1 MQQIAFIPID
11 NRPVCYTLPQQI
23 AAMDKNIHLYLPDR
37 NLLGDLTKQADID
50 GILNWL
56 ENLHEVD
63 KVIVSLDTIAYGGL
77 VPSRRCS
84 DTFEQ
89 IVKRIEKFKNILN
102 KKHSEVYAFS
112 SIMRISN
119 NNCNEE
125 EKEYWNLYGKKIFKY
140 SFDYHKNGFANTDV
154 PSDILDDY
162 LKTRNRNF
170 DINKLYIKWSE
181 EHFFNTLVFSKDDC
195 AEFGLNVTE
204 AKVLNVNILAHKLN
218 ALIKTGADEI
228 PLTLLARAVSENKHI
243 KIAPV
248 FTQKDYI
255 NNISRYEDVSVYESV
270 KGQIELAGCE
280 ICDTPDDADIVMLVN
295 NFKDEQGELVMG
307 VDVEGFD
314 GKIEIPQKPY
324 LIVDI
329 LNANGADNAFVKQFL
344 DNKID
349 WDNFLGYAGWNTTGN
364 SLGSALCCAIVKYLA
379 QNPDINAFKK
389 VQTVR
394 FLDDWAYQ
402 ANVRK
407 ILKSHLKEI
416 NIEELENE
424 MKPYEGFLK
433 EKFDVQFSRV
443 NYSYPWNRFF
453 EIEADLL

>member
-314 GKIEIPQKPY
+314 SEFELPKKPY
-324 LIVDI
+324 LVVDI

>member
-23 AAMDKNIHLYLPDR
+23 AAMDETIHLYLPDR

-89 IVKRIEKFKNILN
+89 IVERIEKFKNILN

-154 PSDILDDY
+154 PPDILDDY

-280 ICDTPDDADIVMLVN
+280 ICDNTDDADIVMLVN
-295 NFKDEQGELVMG
+295 NFKNEQGELVMG

-314 GKIEIPQKPY
+314 SEFELPKKPY
-324 LIVDI
+324 LVVDI
-329 LNANGADNAFVKQFL
+329 LNANGADNAFVKRL
-344 DNKID
+344 LEKEID
-349 WDNFLGYAGWNTTGN
+349 WNNFLGYAGWNTTGN

>member
-89 IVKRIEKFKNILN
+89 IVERIEKFKNILN

-154 PSDILDDY
+154 PPDILDDY

-255 NNISRYEDVSVYESV
+255 NNISRYEDVPVYESV

-280 ICDTPDDADIVMLVN
+280 ICDNTDDADIVMLVN
-295 NFKDEQGELVMG
+295 NFKNEQGELVMG

-314 GKIEIPQKPY
+314 SEFELPKKPY
-324 LIVDI
+324 LVVDI
-329 LNANGADNAFVKQFL
+329 LNANGADNAFVKRL
-344 DNKID
+344 LEKEID
-349 WDNFLGYAGWNTTGN
+349 WNNFLGYAGWNTTGN

>member
-1 MQQIAFIPID
+1 M
-11 NRPVCYTLPQQI
+11 
-23 AAMDKNIHLYLPDR
+23 
-37 NLLGDLTKQADID
+37 
-50 GILNWL
+50 
-56 ENLHEVD
+56 
-63 KVIVSLDTIAYGGL
+63 
-77 VPSRRCS
+77 
-84 DTFEQ
+84 
-89 IVKRIEKFKNILN
+89 
-102 KKHSEVYAFS
+102 
-112 SIMRISN
+112 
-119 NNCNEE
+119 
-125 EKEYWNLYGKKIFKY
+125 
-140 SFDYHKNGFANTDV
+140 
-154 PSDILDDY
+154 
-162 LKTRNRNF
+162 
-170 DINKLYIKWSE
+170 
-181 EHFFNTLVFSKDDC
+181 
-195 AEFGLNVTE
+195 
-204 AKVLNVNILAHKLN
+204 NVNILAHKLN

-280 ICDTPDDADIVMLVN
+280 ICDNTDDADIVMLVN
-295 NFKDEQGELVMG
+295 NFKNEQGELVMG

-314 GKIEIPQKPY
+314 SEFELPKKPY
-324 LIVDI
+324 LVVDI
-329 LNANGADNAFVKQFL
+329 LNANGADNAFVKRL
-344 DNKID
+344 LEKEID
-349 WDNFLGYAGWNTTGN
+349 WNNFLGYAGWNTTGN

>member
-89 IVKRIEKFKNILN
+89 IVERIEKFKNILN

-154 PSDILDDY
+154 PPDILDDY

-255 NNISRYEDVSVYESV
+255 NNISRYEDVPVYESV

-280 ICDTPDDADIVMLVN
+280 ICDNTDDADIVMLVN
-295 NFKDEQGELVMG
+295 NFKNEQGELVMG

-314 GKIEIPQKPY
+314 SEFELPKKPY
-324 LIVDI
+324 LVVDI
-329 LNANGADNAFVKQFL
+329 LNANGADNAFVKRL
-344 DNKID
+344 LEKEID
-349 WDNFLGYAGWNTTGN
+349 WNNFLGYAGWNTTGN

-433 EKFDVQFSRV
+433 DKFDVQFSRV

>member
-255 NNISRYEDVSVYESV
+255 NNISRYEDVPVYESV

-280 ICDTPDDADIVMLVN
+280 ICDNTDDADIVMLVN
-295 NFKDEQGELVMG
+295 NFKNEQGELVMG

-314 GKIEIPQKPY
+314 SEFELPKKPY
-324 LIVDI
+324 LVVDI
-329 LNANGADNAFVKQFL
+329 LNANGADNAFVKRL
-344 DNKID
+344 LEKEID
-349 WDNFLGYAGWNTTGN
+349 WNNFLGYAGWNTTGN

>member
-280 ICDTPDDADIVMLVN
+280 ICDNIDDADIVMLVN

-314 GKIEIPQKPY
+314 SEFELPKKPY
-324 LIVDI
+324 LVVDI
-329 LNANGADNAFVKQFL
+329 LNANGADNAFVKRL
-344 DNKID
+344 LEKEID
-349 WDNFLGYAGWNTTGN
+349 WNNFLGYAGWNTTGN

>member
-37 NLLGDLTKQADID
+37 SLLGDLTKQADID

-255 NNISRYEDVSVYESV
+255 NNISR
-270 KGQIELAGCE
+270 
-280 ICDTPDDADIVMLVN
+280 
-295 NFKDEQGELVMG
+295 
-307 VDVEGFD
+307 
-314 GKIEIPQKPY
+314 
-324 LIVDI
+324 
-329 LNANGADNAFVKQFL
+329 
-344 DNKID
+344 
-349 WDNFLGYAGWNTTGN
+349 
-364 SLGSALCCAIVKYLA
+364 
-379 QNPDINAFKK
+379 
-389 VQTVR
+389 
-394 FLDDWAYQ
+394 
-402 ANVRK
+402 
-407 ILKSHLKEI
+407 
-416 NIEELENE
+416 
-424 MKPYEGFLK
+424 
-433 EKFDVQFSRV
+433 
-443 NYSYPWNRFF
+443 
-453 EIEADLL
+453 

>member
-243 KIAPV
+243 KIAPEKKK
-248 FTQKDYI
+248 KDYI

-364 SLGSALCCAIVKYLA
+364 SLGSALCCAIIKYLA

>member
-77 VPSRRCS
+77 VPSRRCG

-89 IVKRIEKFKNILN
+89 IVERIEKFKNILN

-154 PSDILDDY
+154 PPDILDDY

-255 NNISRYEDVSVYESV
+255 NNISRYEDVPVYESV

-280 ICDTPDDADIVMLVN
+280 ICDNTDDADIVMLVN
-295 NFKDEQGELVMG
+295 NFKNEQGELVMG

-314 GKIEIPQKPY
+314 SEFELPKKPY
-324 LIVDI
+324 LVVDI
-329 LNANGADNAFVKQFL
+329 LNANGADNAFVKRL
-344 DNKID
+344 LEKEID
-349 WDNFLGYAGWNTTGN
+349 WNNFLGYAGWNTTGN